1 MDVTARIAQFV
12 VKTNFSDFPPQAL
25 ATAKVALRDCL
36 GVALAGSKDEAAEIC
51 GKIARQ
57 EDAKREAS
65 VVGQGFKTS
74 ALQAA
79 LVNGTSAHALDYDH
93 SFTLM
98 GQPTSPI
105 IPATVAL
112 GEALGV
118 SGRSLLEAY
127 VIGFEVTGKLALSL
141 KGAVEDGWHGPT
153 IVGVFGAAAACA
165 KLLQLNAAQ
174 VEMALGIAASMA
186 GGVVANFGTMTKPLH
201 SGLAARNGVLAAKLA
216 QGGFTANGKALESEV
231 GFLGMF
237 YARSKADPAVLESL
251 GQSFALAT
259 DGIKIKPYACG
270 GLTHVAIDGV
280 LELRAKHSLT
290 ADMIDSIEA
299 DVLKH
304 VAERIVFKVPQT
316 GVQGKFCM
324 NYLLARAII
333 DGRIGVEVFTEDAVR
348 DANILKLAE
357 RVVMR
362 ADPSLKSADPGGRPC
377 RVTIR
382 LKNGQS
388 YSRYAEHAKGSAEM
402 PLSDAELKAKFT
414 ECARIALSAAASER
428 ALAIIATVEQLGNVS
443 SLAEILRG

>member
-1 MDVTARIAQFV
+1 M
-12 VKTNFSDFPPQAL
+12 
-25 ATAKVALRDCL
+25 
-36 GVALAGSKDEAAEIC
+36 
-51 GKIARQ
+51 
-57 EDAKREAS
+57 
-65 VVGQGFKTS
+65 
-74 ALQAA
+74 
-79 LVNGTSAHALDYDH
+79 
-93 SFTLM
+93 
-98 GQPTSPI
+98 
-105 IPATVAL
+105 
-112 GEALGV
+112 
-118 SGRSLLEAY
+118 
-127 VIGFEVTGKLALSL
+127 IGFEVTGKLALSL

-153 IVGVFGAAAACA
+153 IVGVFGATAACA

-251 GQSFALAT
+251 GKSFALAT

-333 DGRIGVEVFTEDAVR
+333 DGRIGVEVFSEEAVR

-402 PLSDAELKAKFT
+402 PLSDAELKAKFA

-428 ALAIIATVEQLGNVS
+428 ALAIIATVEQLDNVS